1 MYSQQSRLFITW
13 LYMPE
18 SGYQTFDACFFC
30 VHQKSFFV
38 SLKLC
43 AVKMGKRSF
52 SMKEKAFQA
61 GLHCGKRK

>member
-1 MYSQQSRLFITW
+1 
-13 LYMPE
+13 MPE